1 MRRKLLRLIRN
12 TAADRSGS
20 VAIIFALTTIV
31 VMSLVGGA
39 IDYGRAVHARY
50 QIQEAIDSAVLAAG
64 RVWQVTGDI
73 SLAELKAHAHYT
85 ENKPAQM
92 ISQVSSFTSDLTNRS
107 ISMTASGSVS
117 TPFLSLIRIFEYQ
130 VAAEARAQLKAG
142 GNDNKPIEVAMM
154 LDTNR
159 AMTGAAL
166 KALQD
171 GATQFVEMI
180 LRGDNGDGRT
190 RVALAPYAEGVRPGS
205 PYFELAVGTSP
216 SQVKF
221 EDVNGQ
227 GQTYRK
233 TACTAERVGNQAF
246 TAGAPTG
253 DDKPIAI
260 YTKTGQCTP
269 DSSNAVTPLTHD
281 REVLKSEISQL
292 RAGGLNGGHIG
303 VGWTWYLLS
312 PDWASVWPSAS
323 VPRSYNDVKK
333 VAILMTSG
341 AWEVAYDASGV
352 ATRDSGRNPNNGASD
367 AYSRQLCDNMKS
379 AGIIVYTLG
388 YGLNERRA
396 IENMRDC
403 ASDSSKF
410 YDAQDDIALILA
422 YQDIAYRIGSLRLIN

>member
-1 MRRKLLRLIRN
+1 MWRIVLRLIRKS
-12 TAADRSGS
+12 AADRSGS

-73 SLAELKAHAHYT
+73 SLAELKAHAHYA

-92 ISQVSSFTSDLTNRS
+92 ISQVSSFTPDLATRS
-107 ISMTASGSVS
+107 ISMSASGSVS
-117 TPFLSLIRIFEYQ
+117 TPFLSIIRIFSYQ
-130 VAAEARAQLKAG
+130 VVAEARAQLKAG

-159 AMTGAAL
+159 AMTGGAL

-190 RVALAPYAEGVRPGS
+190 RIALAPYAEGVRPGS
-205 PYFELAVGTSP
+205 PYFERAVGASP

-233 TACTAERVGNQAF
+233 TACTAERVGNQSF
-246 TAGAPTG
+246 TAAAPTG
-253 DDKPIAI
+253 SDQLIPI

-281 REVLKSEISQL
+281 REVLKREISEL
-292 RAGGLNGGHIG
+292 RAAGLNGGHIG

-312 PDWASVWPSAS
+312 PDWAGIWPSAS
-323 VPRSYNDVKK
+323 APRGYNDVKK

-367 AYSRQLCDNMKS
+367 TYSRQLCDNMKA
-379 AGIIVYTLG
+379 AGIIVYTVG

-403 ASDSSKF
+403 ATDSSKF
-410 YDAQDDIALILA
+410 YDAQNDIALILA
-422 YQDIAYRIGSLRLIN
+422 YQDIAYRIGSLRLVD